1 MKNIILTISVCVAVM
16 SASFAQKQTAQ
27 EYVDKYKD
35 LAMREMRR
43 SGIPAAITLAQG
55 LLETENGNSELFINS
70 NNHFGIKCKS
80 DWTAESYNHD
90 DDLKGECFRVYKN
103 AEASYRDHS
112 DFLRSRSWYAF
123 LFKLNPLDYKAW
135 AYGLKKAGY
144 ATNPKYPN
152 VLIHNIETY
161 NLQQYSI
168 AALNDTTPFVDD
180 IVDTTIDTTIIDI
193 PAPVEASST
202 ARLVVNGSKC
212 IYEAKGTSLLAIAI
226 EHNINLNDLLAYNDL
241 TRDGLLN
248 KDQNIFLEKKSKTG
262 AKPFCILAAG
272 ETLYDIA
279 QREGV
284 QLHYLLAYNELRESD
299 HIAAGT
305 KIYLQPRIMQ
315 SSVPVQPATTVDSTT
330 TVQPTTK
337 IYTVLAG
344 EGIYTVA
351 RKNGVTIQQIR
362 DWNHMPNDNLYPG
375 QQLIVAP

>member
-1 MKNIILTISVCVAVM
+1 MKKIFLAIVIYAAFINS
-16 SASFAQKQTAQ
+16 SFAQQQTAQ
-27 EYVDKYKD
+27 EYIDKYKD

-43 SGIPAAITLAQG
+43 EGVPAAITLAQG
-55 LLETENGNSELFINS
+55 LLETENGNSELFKNS

-123 LFKLNPLDYKAW
+123 LFKLDPLDYKGW

-161 NLQQYSI
+161 NLQQYSVT
-168 AALNDTTPFVDD
+168 ALNDTTPFVDD
-180 IVDTTIDTTIIDI
+180 VVDTTIDTTMMDVPDPI
-193 PAPVEASST
+193 EASST
-202 ARLVVNGSKC
+202 AKLVVNGSKC

-226 EHNINLNDLLAYNDL
+226 EHNINLNDLLEYNDL
-241 TRDGLLN
+241 TQDGLLD

-262 AKPFCILAAG
+262 ANPYCTFIAG

-279 QREGV
+279 QQEGV
-284 QLHYLLAYNELRESD
+284 QLHYLLAYNELREGD
-299 HIAAGT
+299 HITAGT

-315 SSVPVQPATTVDSTT
+315 NPVPVPIIPVPPAA

-337 IYTVLAG
+337 TYKVLAG

-351 RKNGVTIQQIR
+351 RKNGVTMQQIR
-362 DWNHMPNDNLYPG
+362 DLNHMANDSLFAG
-375 QQLIVAP
+375 QQLIIAQ